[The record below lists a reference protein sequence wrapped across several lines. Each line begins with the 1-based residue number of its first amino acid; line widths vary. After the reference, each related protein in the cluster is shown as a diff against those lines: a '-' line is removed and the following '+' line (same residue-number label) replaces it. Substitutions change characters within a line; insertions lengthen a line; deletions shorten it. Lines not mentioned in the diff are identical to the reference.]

1 MRIMRYVDELNR
13 AASESKVG
21 WGRTGRRRYLRESAK
36 KLTAAACES
45 DPVAAI
51 SALRDVYQAEGQT
64 RGKLSDQREMAETL
78 MRACQQLVLGR
89 NPAPITPASGR

>member
-13 AASESKVG
+13 AASGSRVG

-36 KLTAAACES
+36 KLTVAACES
-45 DPVAAI
+45 DPIAAI
-51 SALRDVYQAEGQT
+51 SAVRDVYQAECQT

-89 NPAPITPASGR
+89 DPAPITPAPGR